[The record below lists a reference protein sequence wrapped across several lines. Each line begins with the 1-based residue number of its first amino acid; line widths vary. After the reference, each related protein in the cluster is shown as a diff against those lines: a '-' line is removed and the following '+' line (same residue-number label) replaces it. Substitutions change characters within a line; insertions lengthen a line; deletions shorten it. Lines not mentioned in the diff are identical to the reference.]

1 MRFPQ
6 TVILNVKSILDL
18 TRAGAVLSAITLV
31 SLFGL
36 TACGQKGPLYLPKPV
51 PIATTPSK
59 APAPPASQVQPE
71 QDKRSPDSP
80 ATPASK

>member
-36 TACGQKGPLYLPKPV
+36 TACGQKGPLYLPKPA
-51 PIATTPSK
+51 PIAATPSK
-59 APAPPASQVQPE
+59 VPAPTGDQAQPK
-71 QDKRSPDSP
+71 QDDRAPEST
-80 ATPASK
+80 AAPASK